1 MIYLVSTRFN
11 QETWLQNESFRE
23 KYNFT
28 GCIYG
33 VPQPMSPK
41 IGNDSWVF
49 VLEMNN
55 TTNKIEGIGLI
66 KNNLRLDKYF
76 KIYNDG
82 NYNRYVFKG
91 KYRLSRDQLFGIN
104 SILVENLETIL
115 FTRKTHLKR
124 GMGFTSVPGKLLKDN
139 IWNNINVIEEIKI
152 IFIRNFYK

>member
-1 MIYLVSTRFN
+1 MSYLVSTRFN
-11 QETWLQNESFRE
+11 QETWIQNQEFR
-23 KYNFT
+23 KKFNFT

-41 IGNDSWVF
+41 IGIDSSVF

-55 TTNKIEGIGLI
+55 TTNHIEGIGLI

-91 KYRLSRDQLFGIN
+91 KYRLSREHLYQIN
-104 SILVENLETIL
+104 PILVENIETIL
-115 FTRKTHLKR
+115 FKRKTHLKR
-124 GMGFTSVPGKLLKDN
+124 GMGFTSVPEKLLKDE
-139 IWNNINVIEEIKI
+139 IWNNINVTEEIKI
-152 IFIRNFYK
+152 IFIRNFCN

>member
-1 MIYLVSTRFN
+1 MSYLVSTRFN
-11 QETWLQNESFRE
+11 QETWIQNEEFR
-23 KYNFT
+23 KKFNFS

-41 IGNDSWVF
+41 IGIDSSVF

-55 TTNKIEGIGLI
+55 TTNHIEGIGLI

-91 KYRLSRDQLFGIN
+91 KYRLNREQLYQIN
-104 SILVENLETIL
+104 PILVENLETIL
-115 FTRKTHLKR
+115 FKRKTHLKR
-124 GMGFTSVPGKLLKDN
+124 GMGFTSVPEKLLRDK
-139 IWNNINVIEEIKI
+139 IWNNVNVKEEIKI
-152 IFIRNFYK
+152 IFIRNFYN

>member
-1 MIYLVSTRFN
+1 MSYLVSTRFN
-11 QETWLQNESFRE
+11 QETWIQNQEFR
-23 KYNFT
+23 KKFNFT

-41 IGNDSWVF
+41 IGIDSSVF

-55 TTNKIEGIGLI
+55 TTNHIEGIGLI

-91 KYRLSRDQLFGIN
+91 KYRLSREHLYQIN
-104 SILVENLETIL
+104 PILVENLETIL
-115 FTRKTHLKR
+115 FKRKTHLKR
-124 GMGFTSVPGKLLKDN
+124 GMGFTSVPEKLLKDE
-139 IWNNINVIEEIKI
+139 IWNNINVTEEIKI
-152 IFIRNFYK
+152 IFIRNFCN